1 MRSTLNKVRNVLDTR
16 AGFFA
21 LVFLIFWI
29 KTYVVYVTKFSL
41 GITGPIQKFLLIVN
55 PLPFGLLLFGIALY
69 FKGKKSYWI
78 MMIVDLI
85 ESLWLFSNV
94 LYYREFSD
102 FLSMGIIKS
111 SGSVSNNLT
120 LSIGEILHASDLLIF
135 ADVIVLALLLA
146 TKVIKVD
153 SRTMK
158 MRYPIA
164 ITIISALLF
173 AGNLGLADKDRPQ
186 LLTRTFDNNYIVKY
200 LGMNF
205 YAGYNAYQTHKESAT
220 RASASSSDM
229 DGVLKFLKNNRSV
242 ANPEYFGKAA
252 GKNVFIFHLESFQQF
267 LINYKLN
274 GKSVTPFL
282 NSLYNGKETY
292 SFSNFFNQVG
302 QGKTSDAETMLE
314 TGAFGLPQGSLFS
327 ALGTDN
333 TFEAAPAILNQQS
346 GYSSAVFHGNSGS
359 FWNRDNVYKNFGYQ
373 NFFDASYYDTDS
385 ENLTEYGVKDK
396 LLFRDSVKYLE
407 HLQQPFYAKFITVS
421 NHFPFVIDSQNK
433 TFKAADTG
441 DSSVDNYFVTAHYLD
456 QAVKEFF
463 DYLKKSGLYENSVI
477 VIYGDHYGISNSR
490 NLKLAPLLGKS
501 SSTWS
506 DYDNAQLQRVPFMI
520 HIPGMT
526 DGKVLDTYGGEID
539 VLPTLLHL
547 VGVDTKKY
555 LMFGSDLF
563 STDHSQTV
571 AFRNENFITP
581 HYTVIGNT
589 IYENGTGNVV
599 THPTDEVKEKIER
612 AQKKVSEKLALSDSL
627 NNQNLL
633 RFYVPEGFTPVNP
646 ADYNYKNCYGKLLD
660 LEKTLGN
667 NSKSLWHQNGDKS
680 TLNDYETDA
689 PEVDNSDFEK
699 DNLESAKKKAS
710 SEASTSA
717 ASSSSSSASS
727 DTSVATS
734 TK

>member
-1 MRSTLNKVRNVLDTR
+1 MRSTLNKVRNVLNTR

-173 AGNLGLADKDRPQ
+173 VGNLGLADKDRPQ

-267 LINYKLN
+267 LINYK
-274 GKSVTPFL
+274 V
-282 NSLYNGKETY
+282 NGKEVTPNINKFY
-292 SFSNFFNQVG
+292 ADQNTLSFDNFYNQVG

-314 TGAFGLPQGSLFS
+314 NSLFGLPSGSVMTS
-327 ALGTDN
+327 YGTSN
-333 TFEAAPAILNQQS
+333 TFQAMPAILDQQ
-346 GYSSAVFHGNSGS
+346 
-359 FWNRDNVYKNFGYQ
+359 
-373 NFFDASYYDTDS
+373 
-385 ENLTEYGVKDK
+385 
-396 LLFRDSVKYLE
+396 
-407 HLQQPFYAKFITVS
+407 
-421 NHFPFVIDSQNK
+421 
-433 TFKAADTG
+433 
-441 DSSVDNYFVTAHYLD
+441 NY
-456 QAVKEFF
+456 
-463 DYLKKSGLYENSVI
+463 I
-477 VIYGDHYGISNSR
+477 
-490 NLKLAPLLGKS
+490 
-501 SSTWS
+501 
-506 DYDNAQLQRVPFMI
+506 
-520 HIPGMT
+520 
-526 DGKVLDTYGGEID
+526 
-539 VLPTLLHL
+539 
-547 VGVDTKKY
+547 
-555 LMFGSDLF
+555 
-563 STDHSQTV
+563 
-571 AFRNENFITP
+571 
-581 HYTVIGNT
+581 
-589 IYENGTGNVV
+589 
-599 THPTDEVKEKIER
+599 
-612 AQKKVSEKLALSDSL
+612 LS
-627 NNQNLL
+627 
-633 RFYVPEGFTPVNP
+633 
-646 ADYNYKNCYGKLLD
+646 
-660 LEKTLGN
+660 
-667 NSKSLWHQNGDKS
+667 W
-680 TLNDYETDA
+680 
-689 PEVDNSDFEK
+689 
-699 DNLESAKKKAS
+699 
-710 SEASTSA
+710 
-717 ASSSSSSASS
+717 
-727 DTSVATS
+727 
-734 TK
+734 

>member
-164 ITIISALLF
+164 ITIVSALLF
-173 AGNLGLADKDRPQ
+173 VGNLGLADKDRPQ

-267 LINYKLN
+267 LINYKVD
-274 GKSVTPFL
+274 GKEVTPNINKFYADQNTL
-282 NSLYNGKETY
+282 
-292 SFSNFFNQVG
+292 SFDNFYNQVG

-314 TGAFGLPQGSLFS
+314 NSLFGLPSGSVMTS
-327 ALGTDN
+327 YGTSN
-333 TFEAAPAILNQQS
+333 TFQAMPAILDQR
-346 GYSSAVFHGNSGS
+346 GYSTAAFHGDVGS
-359 FWNRDNVYKNFGYQ
+359 FWNRDNTYKSWGYNYVFSEDYYKNKTNYSVGYG
-373 NFFDASYYDTDS
+373 
-385 ENLTEYGVKDK
+385 LKDK
-396 LLFRDSVKYLE
+396 IFLKQSIKYIEKLP
-407 HLQQPFYAKFITVS
+407 QPFYAKVITVT
-421 NHFPFVIDSQNK
+421 NHYPYELDKQNQHIEK
-433 TFKAADTG
+433 TKTG
-441 DSSVDNYFVTAHYLD
+441 DNTVDGYVQTAKYLD
-456 QAVKEFF
+456 ESFGQFV
-463 DYLKKSGLYENSVI
+463 DYLKKSGLYDNSMI
-477 VIYGDHYGISNSR
+477 VVYGDHYGISNNHKKAISQLL
-490 NLKLAPLLGKS
+490 NLDTVTSYDLAQFQK
-501 SSTWS
+501 
-506 DYDNAQLQRVPFMI
+506 VPFMI
-520 HIPGMT
+520 HLNGLKGGINH
-526 DGKVLDTYGGEID
+526 TYGGEID
-539 VLPTLLHL
+539 VMPTLLDL
-547 VGVDTKKY
+547 LGIENKDTIQ
-555 LMFGSDLF
+555 LGNDLL
-563 STDHSQTV
+563 SPNRNQTV
-571 AFRNENFITP
+571 AFRNGDFVSP
-581 HYTVIGNT
+581 GFSKIGSKVYNNKG
-589 IYENGTGNVV
+589 EDV
-599 THPTDEVKEKIER
+599 TEDLTQTQKEEVKKQTERTDEVL
-612 AQKKVSEKLALSDSL
+612 SLSDKIVTGD
-627 NNQNLL
+627 LL
-633 RFYVPEGFTPVNP
+633 RFYTPENFKKVNR
-646 ADYNYKNCYGKLLD
+646 ADFSYKYRDGMKLLND
-660 LEKTLGN
+660 SQSKKTSVLQEHG
-667 NSKSLWHQNGDKS
+667 GKS
-680 TLNDYETDA
+680 TQSMFVTDA
-689 PEVDNSDFEK
+689 PELK
-699 DNLESAKKKAS
+699 
-710 SEASTSA
+710 
-717 ASSSSSSASS
+717 
-727 DTSVATS
+727 
-734 TK
+734 